1 MSIYNKKFKL
11 PKIKLA
17 MPQIPIPNLNARALG
32 IALILIIILATI
44 FFIASNPVILNNH
57 ILISWTN
64 NPLSLTDN
72 STQNAELHLTLINT
86 SKTMQNISLE
96 VTSNSQ
102 EIIIFCPD
110 NEFPNVASGNRRETA
125 CVIRKNPA
133 QKVFSGTYEINIKTN
148 LGEATTS
155 LEIRN

>member
-17 MPQIPIPNLNARALG
+17 MPQIPIPKLNMKALG
-32 IALILIIILATI
+32 IALILVIILATV
-44 FFIASNPVILNNH
+44 FFVASNPIILNNH

-64 NPLSLTDN
+64 NPLSITDN
-72 STQNAELHLTLINT
+72 STQNAELHLTLVNT

-96 VTSNSQ
+96 VASSSA

-110 NEFPNVASGNRRETA
+110 KEFPNVASGNRRETV

-133 QKVFSGTYEINIKTN
+133 QKVFPGTYEINIKTN